1 MKTKISS
8 AAIPRTMKTTSICK
22 LLKYVTPKIPFVINK
37 VNGKL
42 KRMMEIPI
50 KLKKIEFKWKIM

>member
-1 MKTKISS
+1 
-8 AAIPRTMKTTSICK
+8 MKTTSICK

-42 KRMMEIPI
+42 KRMMEIPM